1 MSSGPCSERAL
12 LLRQQ
17 PWFRQEASQVSP
29 RDLSL
34 ESQGRTPRS
43 FSTPRNL
50 FAADGIAEITKAV
63 TASPAASPAARDE
76 VSATSPA
83 GLCMPPP
90 DRAWA
95 VGSRAALK
103 GCRGRPPPSTLSSS
117 RRHRPPSSSS
127 STLSA
132 NNLVAH
138 EQKLGDT
145 PRSSSQRGRR
155 AGSQASSHSSRSSR
169 HAQRGA
175 AGVRSESGD
184 SQRSAAS
191 APQRIDWNKVVS
203 EAERQGRHRSHSVDI
218 LPTTQAWEDSPS
230 STVRRVKNP
239 GTSTLCK
246 NSSAKDLIIG
256 LESAREPYKPMR
268 RLQGGAP
275 PPRQGI
281 FDQFPDDPASRSSS
295 PYRRMRGARAA
306 PPEEKISVPLGDQSL
321 CAPDFDPQAGK
332 LYPARFGLIAAQ
344 ATYPPALQILSRT
357 QA

>member
-1 MSSGPCSERAL
+1 LSSGPCSERAL

-43 FSTPRNL
+43 CSTPRNL

-63 TASPAASPAARDE
+63 TASPAASRAARDE
-76 VSATSPA
+76 LFATPPA
-83 GLCMPPP
+83 GLCMPSPP

-95 VGSRAALK
+95 VGRRPALK
-103 GCRGRPPPSTLSSS
+103 GCGGRPPPSTLSSA
-117 RRHRPPSSSS
+117 RNYRPPSSSS

-132 NNLVAH
+132 ENLVSH

-145 PRSSSQRGRR
+145 PRSSSQLGRR

-169 HAQRGA
+169 HAKRGA
-175 AGVRSESGD
+175 ASVRSGSGD

-191 APQRIDWNKVVS
+191 APQRIDWDRIAS

-218 LPTTQAWEDSPS
+218 MPTTQAWEDSPP
-230 STVRRVKNP
+230 STVRRAKNP
-239 GTSTLCK
+239 GTSTMCK
-246 NSSAKDLIIG
+246 NSSAKDLIVG
-256 LESAREPYKPMR
+256 LESAREPYKPLR

-281 FDQFPDDPASRSSS
+281 FDQFPDDPASRSTS
-295 PYRRMRGARAA
+295 PYRRMRGSRAA
-306 PPEEKISVPLGDQSL
+306 PPEEKISVPLGDQAL
-321 CAPDFDPQAGK
+321 CAPEFDPQAGK
-332 LYPARFGLIAAQ
+332 LYPARFGLIAAK
-344 ATYPPALQILSRT
+344 ANY
-357 QA
+357 